1 MVEDFSVLLAVYKND
16 KPEFLNECLQSLEH
30 QSVKPVSIILVK
42 DGLVPNEIENVI
54 VHWSNKL
61 PLKVVGYEKNQGLAH
76 ALNYGIH
83 FVETEYVA
91 RMDSDDICFSNR
103 FEKQIRFIDNNTEV
117 EICAA
122 GISEFYI
129 DKEGNETRKIRL
141 YPSETDK
148 NSKTLFKG
156 TPIAHPTLFIKTELL
171 KSFKYSENTSMNED
185 IDLWFR
191 LILAGKTIY
200 TLQEPLLNFRITDG
214 TFKRRSISKACNE
227 YKIYKKSLRELFGFS
242 PLLIWP
248 FIRLLTRF
256 LPYKIN
262 KKLYFSKSREKL
274 FKNK

>member
-16 KPEFLNECLQSLEH
+16 KPEFLNECLQSLEQ
-30 QSVKPVSIILVK
+30 QSVTPVSIILVK
-42 DGLVPNEIENVI
+42 DGPVSPEIETVI
-54 VHWSNKL
+54 DEWSKRL
-61 PLKVVGYEKNQGLAH
+61 PLKVVGYEENQGLAH
-76 ALNYGIH
+76 ALNYGLQ

-91 RMDSDDICFSNR
+91 RMDSDDICFPDR
-103 FEKQIRFIDNNTEV
+103 FEKQIEFIKNNSNIK
-117 EICAA
+117 ICAS

-141 YPSETDK
+141 YPPKTDK
-148 NSKTLFKG
+148 MSKTLFKG
-156 TPIAHPTLFIKTELL
+156 SPIAHPTLFIETQLI
-171 KSFKYSENTSMNED
+171 KSFMYSENTSMNED

-191 LILAGKTIY
+191 LILAGETIY

-227 YKIYKKSLRELFGFS
+227 YKIYNKNLKKLFGFS